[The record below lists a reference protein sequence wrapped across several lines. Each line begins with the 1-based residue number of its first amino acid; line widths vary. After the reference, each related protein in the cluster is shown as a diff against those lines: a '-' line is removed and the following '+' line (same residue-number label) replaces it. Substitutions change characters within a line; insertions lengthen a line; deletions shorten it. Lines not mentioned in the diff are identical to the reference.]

1 MCCVLCIRDIH
12 SFSLLASASRNSEYL
27 ILLYWL
33 LSTIHS
39 STYVC
44 TASIRRK
51 SKTIMIRKETPHPL
65 LMTTRR
71 LVVTDHMVRHLVDT
85 AQTGAELNTIVFSC
99 NNTVEGLI
107 QQAWEFFFVFRQ
119 SGLYCSVL
127 VCFVCTSLPL
137 SISIEAFCAG

>member
-1 MCCVLCIRDIH
+1 MFILMCCVLCIRDIH

-44 TASIRRK
+44 AASIRRK

-71 LVVTDHMVRHLVDT
+71 LVVTDHMRAGLFCLLEGADGAVR
-85 AQTGAELNTIVFSC
+85 
-99 NNTVEGLI
+99 
-107 QQAWEFFFVFRQ
+107 
-119 SGLYCSVL
+119 LYL
-127 VCFVCTSLPL
+127 YK
-137 SISIEAFCAG
+137 